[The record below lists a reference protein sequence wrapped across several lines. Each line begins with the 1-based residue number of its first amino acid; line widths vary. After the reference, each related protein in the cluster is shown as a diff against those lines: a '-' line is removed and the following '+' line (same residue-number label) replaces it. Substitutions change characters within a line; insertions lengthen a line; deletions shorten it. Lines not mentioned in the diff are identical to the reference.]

1 MRTASSIPLEKKIL
15 GQHSIASLWHWEV
28 EVSRKETTDYQ
39 PLPSLIAHLV
49 ESAKAAGE
57 SKYATVL
64 AQFGHLAVAHVQSHE
79 ILTLPGAVRLD
90 DERHKRLKEIATQ
103 HLGLADLER
112 RFQTVLDGSTPR
124 AAGNSVVT
132 TLNEMLVVRDT
143 AHILWGLSLGLAL
156 AEHAA
161 RVRR

>member
-1 MRTASSIPLEKKIL
+1 M
-15 GQHSIASLWHWEV
+15 
-28 EVSRKETTDYQ
+28 SRKESKDAQ
-39 PLPSLIAHLV
+39 PLPPLIAHLV
-49 ESAKAAGE
+49 ESGKAAGE

-64 AQFGHLAVAHVQSHE
+64 AQFGHLAVAYVPSHD
-79 ILTLPGAVRLD
+79 ILILPDAVRID
-90 DERHKRLKEIATQ
+90 DETHKRLKEVAAQ

-112 RFQTVLDGSTPR
+112 RFETVLDGSTPR
-124 AAGNSVVT
+124 AAGNRVVT
-132 TLNEMLVVRDT
+132 ALNDMLVVRDT